1 MGVVELLAVITGAA
15 SVWLL
20 ANNRPLGWW
29 VGLVSVAAFSWV
41 FFEVRLFAE
50 VAIQAFYFVTSVL
63 AIRLWMR
70 GGPMQRGVPVSSVP
84 VRVVVITVPIVV
96 FSTLAAMLLLERI
109 GGAVPFWDALT
120 TVLSLTAHVWLVRR
134 YAQSWWIWVTV
145 DLIYVPLYFSRGL
158 PLTSA
163 LYAVFLVMAIYGLLR
178 FRREL
183 RGSS

>member
-1 MGVVELLAVITGAA
+1 MDGIELLAVITGAA

-29 VGLVSVAAFSWV
+29 VGLVSVTAFGWV
-41 FFEVRLFAE
+41 FFQVSLFAE
-50 VAIQAFYFVTSVL
+50 VAIQGFYFVTSVL

-70 GGPMQRGVPVSSVP
+70 GGPTQSGVPVSSVP
-84 VRVVVITVPIVV
+84 FKVVLFTVPVVVLT
-96 FSTLAAMLLLERI
+96 TLAAMLFLQRI
-109 GGAVPFWDALT
+109 GGAAPFWDALT
-120 TVLSLTAHVWLVRR
+120 TVLSLTAHLWLVRR
-134 YAQSWWIWVTV
+134 YAESWWIWVAV

-163 LYAVFLVMAIYGLLR
+163 LYAVFLLMAIYGLLR

-183 RGSS
+183 QASS